1 MPTPTLQSEQRPGDA
16 IRSAAIDAVS
26 SDSCELPVLPEVSVQ
41 LLKLT
46 GDVECDPADIVA
58 LFKRDQSLTGHLL
71 KITNSAR
78 YGGGQTVTSIQHAV
92 ARLGLIQ
99 VREIVMLI
107 SCQSQVFNVDGFDDD
122 VRNSFELSLATAAF
136 NQEIARVRR
145 LNVEDA
151 FLCGLLHDV
160 GRPVLLQALSDI
172 RSTSEIDCSD
182 EELREAAELN
192 RIPMATRLVMSW
204 ELPQR
209 IADTI
214 DYQTNPLEAGDMEVQ
229 AAMLSMAID
238 LAKAALEGSLNAD
251 TCSHPLVDVL
261 NLYPEDLTTIA
272 QQAETITNW
281 VKATA

>member
-1 MPTPTLQSEQRPGDA
+1 MSTPILQSEQRPGEA
-16 IRSAAIDAVS
+16 IRSAAAAAVS
-26 SDSCELPVLPEVSVQ
+26 SDSCALPVLPEVSVQ

-46 GDVECDPADIVA
+46 NDIECDPADIVA

-71 KITNSAR
+71 KTTNSTR

-107 SCQSQVFNVDGFDDD
+107 SCRSQVFNVAGFDDD
-122 VRNSFELSLATAAF
+122 VRHSFELSLATAAF

-172 RSTSEIDCSD
+172 RTASQIDCSD
-182 EELREAAELN
+182 EELRAAAEQN
-192 RIPMATRLVMSW
+192 RIPMATRLVLSW
-204 ELPQR
+204 DLPQR
-209 IADTI
+209 IARTI
-214 DYQTNPLEAGDMEVQ
+214 EHQVSPCEAGELEVQ
-229 AAMLSMAID
+229 AAMLNLAAD
-238 LAKAALEGSLNAD
+238 LATAALDGSLNSEA
-251 TCSHPLVDVL
+251 CLHPMVDVL

-272 QQAETITNW
+272 QQAETITKW